1 MGIVKIADGSECD
14 ELTLTSYVSKLQVH
28 YVKKRR
34 AVLLSCA
41 RDALTDHSNRLD
53 TATVGAE
60 HANVDGSESKQSDFF
75 SLPAMK
81 ITTGAK
87 RVIELAHEAFD
98 EATRSA
104 PDVAYV
110 LYQTSRDI
118 VALLRIL
125 TPSDLQGGSGNLSA
139 RASSLFHN
147 DCIYAAHELC
157 TMAHTYRNSL
167 PADVASRAVTVDM
180 VPSFRVLA
188 KNTLLAQISI
198 EEASIISVLKAK
210 RIKGT
215 DDEVAQIDG
224 ALNSTVL
231 HIERL
236 LGIWHDVLPREG
248 VLGPAII
255 RLLDTAM
262 REICS
267 KVSSISSIDRSK
279 VRTLRRFLVEFKS
292 SAVDIV
298 NRASAPRGCSSE
310 LGSASRADFA
320 ELSRFDELCML
331 LEPHV
336 SLSIITDMCNAG
348 DIKSIEPDQLLGLS
362 RALFSDTASETEWSS
377 LQSAAER
384 MASS

>member
-1 MGIVKIADGSECD
+1 
-14 ELTLTSYVSKLQVH
+14 
-28 YVKKRR
+28 
-34 AVLLSCA
+34 
-41 RDALTDHSNRLD
+41 
-53 TATVGAE
+53 
-60 HANVDGSESKQSDFF
+60 
-75 SLPAMK
+75 
-81 ITTGAK
+81 
-87 RVIELAHEAFD
+87 
-98 EATRSA
+98 
-104 PDVAYV
+104 
-110 LYQTSRDI
+110 
-118 VALLRIL
+118 
-125 TPSDLQGGSGNLSA
+125 
-139 RASSLFHN
+139 
-147 DCIYAAHELC
+147 
-157 TMAHTYRNSL
+157 MAHTYRNSL

-255 RLLDTAM
+255 RLFGYCNARDLLQSFVDLFY
-262 REICS
+262 RQEQ
-267 KVSSISSIDRSK
+267 

-292 SAVDIV
+292 SAVEIA
-298 NRASAPRGCSSE
+298 NRASAARGCSSE

-377 LQSAAER
+377 PQSAAER